1 MKLDFKSMS
10 LAELRDYVKQHRNDD
25 EAIHE
30 LFVNRR
36 NPDAKEYPPPL
47 DEEGI
52 KVMEEALRR
61 KVVGESE

>member
-10 LAELRDYVKQHRNDD
+10 LAELRDYVKKHRNDD

-36 NPDAKEYPPPL
+36 NPDAKQYPPPL
-47 DEEGI
+47 DEESI

-61 KVVGESE
+61 KVGELE